1 MPWVRTG
8 FPVFTGILKTYLK
21 FLHDSRILRP
31 ILPFDIPESLKKI
44 GQFFGL
50 SPKPVRTL
58 NMPLFFILTE
68 YQKH

>member
-21 FLHDSRILRP
+21 FLYDSRILRAIIP
-31 ILPFDIPESLKKI
+31 YDIPESLKEI
-44 GQFFGL
+44 GQFFSL
-50 SPKPVRTL
+50 SPKPVG
-58 NMPLFFILTE
+58 IE